1 MNIHKQ
7 LKRLRILEGITQKE
21 LGQKAR
27 ATQKQISL
35 IEGGRDC
42 YVSTLRAILG
52 VLGYDLAAVTVSK
65 KEGGENA
72 DRN

>member
-35 IEGGRDC
+35 IEGGCDC

-52 VLGYDLAAVTVSK
+52 VLGYDLAAVPVSQ